1 MYGVRIFLFFMND
14 SMECF
19 INFESLVK
27 SSVVNCYLKR
37 SLLRLICI
45 MRKRLHYKLLDYGIV
60 KSRESDHLGNFDIII
75 IGAGPGG
82 YVAAE
87 EAAKLGHSVAVIE
100 KNMIGGCCLNVGCI
114 PSKAYLQYSNW
125 LSSVELANKSG
136 LSITVD
142 EIDFPSIVKRKD
154 QVVSTLRSGIH
165 ATFKSKGIQFVEG
178 EAKYIRKNTFDVKGK
193 EYYGKKIL
201 LATGG
206 RPFVPNIQGLNE
218 VDYLTTDTFFNL
230 EKLPDKL
237 VTIGGGVI
245 AVELAYAFKMFGV
258 DVSIIEVA
266 SDILLTIDEEARKI
280 VKDKLKEIGIHI
292 VTNATIQEVT
302 SKQVILSENES
313 IQFDEL
319 LVATGRRQNLN
330 IPHAMGLKLDAK
342 NQFVTVDDYYETSE
356 KDVYAIGDLIGGYT
370 LAHAASAEGIKAVR
384 AMSGDK
390 EMPMNPN
397 SIPRPLFTDPEVSE
411 FGMSE
416 VEAREAGY
424 DVIIEKMPFSF
435 NGRAIA
441 SAETDGFVKIITE
454 SKYHEIL
461 GGVIVGAQAADL
473 LHQIMTLYEAEG
485 TVDELANTVF
495 SHPTIS
501 ELIQDTAKNVMKR

>member
-1 MYGVRIFLFFMND
+1 
-14 SMECF
+14 ME
-19 INFESLVK
+19 
-27 SSVVNCYLKR
+27 
-37 SLLRLICI
+37 
-45 MRKRLHYKLLDYGIV
+45 
-60 KSRESDHLGNFDIII
+60 NFDIIV

-100 KNMIGGCCLNVGCI
+100 RNAIGGCCLNVGCI

-125 LSSVELANKSG
+125 LSSVESANKSG

-154 QVVSTLRSGIH
+154 QVVSTLQGGIH
-165 ATFKSKGIQFVEG
+165 ATFKSNGIQFIEG
-178 EAKYIRKNTFDVKGK
+178 EAKYVRKNTFDVNGK
-193 EYYGKKIL
+193 QYYGKKIL

-206 RPFVPNIQGLNE
+206 RPFIPNISGLNKLN
-218 VDYLTTDTFFNL
+218 YLTTDTFFDL
-230 EKLPDKL
+230 EELPDKL

-245 AVELAYAFKMFGV
+245 AVELAYALKMFGV

-266 SDILLTIDEEARKI
+266 PDILLTIDEEARKI
-280 VKDKLKEIGIHI
+280 VKGKLKEIGIHI

-302 SKQVILSENES
+302 EQQVVLSENETF
-313 IQFDEL
+313 QFDEL
-319 LVATGRRQNLN
+319 LVAAGRRQNLD
-330 IPHAMGLKLDAK
+330 IPNAMGLKLDVM
-342 NQFVTVDDYYETSE
+342 NQFVTVDDYYKTSE

-384 AMSGDK
+384 AMSDHK
-390 EMPMNPN
+390 EMPVNPN
-397 SIPRPLFTDPEVSE
+397 SIPRPLFIDPEVAE

-416 VEAREAGY
+416 EEARNAGY
-424 DVIIEKMPFSF
+424 DVIVEQMPFSF

-441 SAETDGFVKIITE
+441 STETDGFVKIITE
-454 SKYHEIL
+454 SKYHQIL

-473 LHQIMTLYEAEG
+473 LHQIMTLYESEG
-485 TVDELANTVF
+485 TVNELANTVF

-501 ELIQDTAKNVMKR
+501 ELIQDTAKNIMKK